1 MNTYYGEGKGV
12 CHPVSCREERGFGVV
27 IGESLGL
34 CTVHATHFLAVG
46 SPCLL
51 CLSARV
57 WTGTLCASQ
66 RALMPLPIPQQRVT
80 RAQHP
85 TLALFGV
92 AHLHTAPAPITSH
105 RPSPALRAN
114 AKLMPSRCPLQMHQV
129 QMSLFL
135 PRVRTRSTHLLSCSE
150 SDPAANRWSRCHE
163 ALRGNARPDDSTCYP
178 MAVPRLLEV
187 RHARTQTLV
196 GAFV

>member
-1 MNTYYGEGKGV
+1 M
-12 CHPVSCREERGFGVV
+12 V

-85 TLALFGV
+85 TRLHCLV
-92 AHLHTAPAPITSH
+92 LHTCTL
-105 RPSPALRAN
+105 RRLPSPPIAQALHCV
-114 AKLMPSRCPLQMHQV
+114 LMPS
-129 QMSLFL
+129 
-135 PRVRTRSTHLLSCSE
+135 
-150 SDPAANRWSRCHE
+150 
-163 ALRGNARPDDSTCYP
+163 
-178 MAVPRLLEV
+178 
-187 RHARTQTLV
+187 
-196 GAFV
+196 

>member
-1 MNTYYGEGKGV
+1 LSPCVMSGGARVRRGHWGIPWPLH
-12 CHPVSCREERGFGVV
+12 CPRHSLPCRRLALPPVP
-27 IGESLGL
+27 
-34 CTVHATHFLAVG
+34 VG
-46 SPCLL
+46 SRVDRHSLRIAA
-51 CLSARV
+51 SAH
-57 WTGTLCASQ
+57 A
-66 RALMPLPIPQQRVT
+66 AP
-80 RAQHP
+80 HP
-85 TLALFGV
+85 AAACHSSATSHSLALFGV
-92 AHLHTAPAPITSH
+92 EHLHTAPAPITSH

-187 RHARTQTLV
+187 WHARTQTLV